1 MLKIEQLSKTFY
13 SLVALDEVTLAVPEG
28 EIVGILGP
36 NGAGKT
42 TLFKVITGSLLPDR
56 TNHGRVTPL
65 NGRPW
70 PKIGYKPERLFFPP
84 RMRVGQYLSMMA
96 SLANLS
102 GRQARSATTA
112 VVELTGLQNDL
123 RKRLKDCS
131 KGMRQRVGLA
141 QALLDDPD
149 LLVLDEPTDGL
160 DPIGQAEL
168 HAILLDLNERG
179 KTILLSSHRLGEVTA
194 VCSRIA
200 ILNHGRVI
208 YQNSMDEA
216 MAERP
221 QTTIYADKDL
231 ASIKNLLQ
239 TLHPD
244 ITVEGRKVSLRRDAT
259 IIRRQILSILLA
271 AGYDI
276 PEVER
281 RRATLAEIYA
291 EVTK

>member
-1 MLKIEQLSKTFY
+1 MLQIEQLTKTFF
-13 SLVALDEVTLAVPEG
+13 SLVALDEVTLSVPQG

-42 TLFKVITGSLLPDR
+42 TLFKVLTGSLTVD
-56 TNHGRVTPL
+56 HGRVTPL
-65 NGRPW
+65 EGRPW

-96 SLANLS
+96 SLSNLS
-102 GRQARSATTA
+102 GREAQKA
-112 VVELTGLQNDL
+112 VQRAVEMTGLQETQ
-123 RKRLKDCS
+123 RKRFKDCS
-131 KGMRQRVGLA
+131 KGMRQRVALA

-160 DPIGQAEL
+160 DPLGQAEL
-168 HAILLDLNERG
+168 HAVLLDLNEMG

-208 YQNSMDEA
+208 YQNSMA
-216 MAERP
+216 NALAERP
-221 QTTIYADKDL
+221 QATIYVDKDL
-231 ASIKNLLQ
+231 TPMQDLLH
-239 TLHPD
+239 TLHAD
-244 ITVEGRKVSLRRDAT
+244 ILVEGHKLSLRRDAT
-259 IIRRQILSILLA
+259 VIRRQILSILLA

-276 PEVER
+276 LQIER
-281 RRATLAEIYA
+281 RRATLTEIYA